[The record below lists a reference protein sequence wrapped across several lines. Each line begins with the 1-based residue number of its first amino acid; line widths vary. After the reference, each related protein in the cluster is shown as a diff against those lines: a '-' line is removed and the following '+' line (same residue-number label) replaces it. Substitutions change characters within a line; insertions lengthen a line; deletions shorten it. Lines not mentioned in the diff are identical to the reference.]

1 MEVGFRLC
9 TLHLKASHKGFM
21 EPCLWSSRKLFDST
35 PMEAL
40 RNLFSNGHNHW
51 LWEEEREE
59 GACRALIPQTPHAAW
74 QWWQSQLRG
83 LLMFANILISGF
95 FPTVRDPSCSQDM
108 LSIWRFP
115 HGCIHANMWRVALI
129 SGSVSCWLSFEVQ
142 LGSSRSSW
150 WHSSVFLKKFTKVAV
165 KSVKSHPIWTQSTRI
180 KVLFT
185 VATNFVAAS

>member
-1 MEVGFRLC
+1 
-9 TLHLKASHKGFM
+9 M

-40 RNLFSNGHNHW
+40 RNLFSTLNGHNHW

-59 GACRALIPQTPHAAW
+59 GACRALIPQSPHAAW

-83 LLMFANILISGF
+83 LLMFANILISVF

-108 LSIWRFP
+108 LSMWRFP
-115 HGCIHANMWRVALI
+115 HGCIDANMWRVALI
-129 SGSVSCWLSFEVQ
+129 SGSVSCWLPIEVQ

-165 KSVKSHPIWTQSTRI
+165 KSVKSHLIWTRSTRI
-180 KVLFT
+180 KILFT
-185 VATNFVAAS
+185 VVANFVGAS